1 MKNNVKRTLSMFL
14 SAMLIT
20 SWAVPSFAGDAP
32 VKEVFQDAFYGG
44 LTGALVGAAVMA
56 FTHKPGD
63 HLDYI
68 GYGGAGGVLAGTA
81 IGLITTAK
89 SLAEVDHGKV
99 RFAIPTIIP
108 DIGDT
113 NSKGQTPYVITA
125 QILRGK
131 F

>member
-1 MKNNVKRTLSMFL
+1 MKRAIMMVLAASLLTV
-14 SAMLIT
+14 
-20 SWAVPSFAGDAP
+20 WSFPCCAAEGAL
-32 VKEVFQDAFYGG
+32 KEVFQDSFYGG

-56 FTHKPGD
+56 FTHRPGD

-68 GYGGAGGVLAGTA
+68 GYGGAGGVLAGAA
-81 IGLITTAK
+81 IGLISTAK

-108 DIGDT
+108 NIQDP
-113 NSKGQTPYVITA
+113 SARAQGQSAYVINA
-125 QILRGK
+125 QLLRGN

>member
-1 MKNNVKRTLSMFL
+1 MRDVKRTI
-14 SAMLIT
+14 MLILAALLLAT
-20 SWAVPSFAGDAP
+20 WSVPCYAAEGVF
-32 VKEVFQDAFYGG
+32 KEVFDDAFYGG

-68 GYGGAGGVLAGTA
+68 GYGGAGGVLVGAAVGVLSTA
-81 IGLITTAK
+81 R

-99 RFAIPTIIP
+99 RFAFPTILP
-108 DIGDT
+108 DVQEA
-113 NSKGQTPYVITA
+113 NSKGQTGYVITA
-125 QILRGK
+125 QLLRGN